1 VQASLTIE
9 QRVQEG
15 LAAQNRGDFAAAE
28 ALYLQILA
36 IQSDHFDALHLLGV
50 IRIHQG
56 RNFDALEL
64 IGTALKKQPN
74 DALALSNMGMVLS
87 AFGRTEESAGQLQQ
101 GDRVAAGFPRGAE
114 QSRPNLF

>member
-74 DALALSNMGMVLS
+74 DALALSNMEWCS
-87 AFGRTEESAGQLQQ
+87 ARSAAPRKRWTATTRRSRCGRIS
-101 GDRVAAGFPRGAE
+101 PR
-114 QSRPNLF
+114 R